1 MTQDQ
6 GDVSPGFATT
16 RSPVGDELSHD
27 ASQLKSTATER
38 VQQEADTRKGQA
50 AQIAGSASS
59 ALGKAAEQLK
69 QDGNAPDWLG
79 SAMRQAAGS
88 IDRLASEI
96 DGRSVN
102 QLGQQLTGFARSNP
116 GAFLAASAAA
126 GFAAAR
132 LLRAGVE
139 HRHHSHGSSDFGGT
153 GGSDG
158 TTSAP
163 GAASYGTA
171 SRGVSGGTGMGSG
184 TGGSGAATSGASTF
198 GMGAGTSGL
207 DRDQGGMP

>member
-6 GDVSPGFATT
+6 GNVSPGFATT
-16 RSPVGDELSHD
+16 RSAVGDELSHD
-27 ASQLKSTATER
+27 ASQLKSTATQR
-38 VQQEADTRKGQA
+38 MQQEADTRKGQA

-59 ALGKAAEQLK
+59 ALGKAAEELE
-69 QDGNAPDWLG
+69 QDDNAPDWLG

-88 IDRLASEI
+88 IDRLASEV

-102 QLGQQLTGFARSNP
+102 QLGQQLTSFARSNP

-132 LLRAGVE
+132 VLRAGVE
-139 HRHHSHGSSDFGGT
+139 HRHHSQGSSDFGGA
-153 GGSDG
+153 GGSTS
-158 TTSAP
+158 TTSTP

-171 SRGVSGGTGMGSG
+171 SSSTPGGTGMGSG
-184 TGGSGAATSGASTF
+184 TGTGSAATTGASTF
-198 GMGAGTSGL
+198 GMGTGAAGL